1 MVLNWCSK
9 LVVFVVLHLLDKG
22 VDTNAHAQIT
32 AHLSITKVD
41 NSCAAFAVNE
51 LGDGYRFKIGVHF
64 CIESKSSQLFNL
76 LINRILLIASAIR
89 LGQVRVELIRVELGT
104 AGRESRLV
112 RGGTGSHFCVLHLT
126 AIGLQTHSVDI
137 NVGAARV
144 LLVVLLHHFN

>member
-1 MVLNWCSK
+1 M
-9 LVVFVVLHLLDKG
+9 
-22 VDTNAHAQIT
+22 DTNAHAQIT

-41 NSCAAFAVNE
+41 NSCAAFAVIE
-51 LGDGYRFKIGVHF
+51 LGDKYRFKIGVHF

-76 LINRILLIASAIR
+76 LIINRILLIASDIR
-89 LGQVRVELIRVELGT
+89 LGQVRVELGT